1 MAAANQVRAS
11 HILVS
16 TQEEAN
22 HVLKELAS
30 GKQFAEM
37 AMKYS
42 SCPSKARGGDLG
54 FFGKGQMV
62 KQFEDAA
69 FTLPV
74 GQVSQPVKTQFGY
87 HLIVVTGKK

>member
-1 MAAANQVRAS
+1 MAPSTQVRAS

-16 TQEEAN
+16 TQEEAV
-22 HVLKELAS
+22 HILKELAT
-30 GKQFAEM
+30 GKTFADM

-42 SCPSKARGGDLG
+42 SCPSKAKGGDLG

-62 KQFEDAA
+62 AEFENAA
-69 FTLPV
+69 FSLPS

>member
-16 TQEEAN
+16 TEEEAK
-22 HVLKELAS
+22 HVLKELAT
-30 GKQFAEM
+30 GKTFADM

-62 KQFEDAA
+62 KEFETAA
-69 FTLPV
+69 FSLPV
-74 GQVSQPVKTQFGY
+74 GQVSAPVRTQFGY